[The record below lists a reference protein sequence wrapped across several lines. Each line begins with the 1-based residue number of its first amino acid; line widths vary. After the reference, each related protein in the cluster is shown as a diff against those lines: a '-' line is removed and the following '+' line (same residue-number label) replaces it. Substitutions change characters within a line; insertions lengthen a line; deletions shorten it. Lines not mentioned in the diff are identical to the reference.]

1 MLSQPV
7 KACLLMLIVLLLAAC
22 QPSAPVEDALVV
34 DAEEVDSPADGG
46 AVSMAP
52 VEVSEPAAAPG
63 VEAVPEPAERELD
76 WAPMELEE
84 GTFSIS
90 CELDYTAGGDGEP
103 VATPGREELVAA
115 MTPCAERG
123 VMRLRYEGRLT
134 AEFTALIERVIE
146 VADELHIDKRV
157 LDIDSAGG
165 QVEDSMEAGDLIA
178 ESGWTIWVREGS
190 NCHSSCVFILSAGD
204 SRLITGR
211 VGIHRIIRM
220 SSTATTRRELNA
232 ELGAVYDRV
241 RAYLARNGAAVAV
254 ADMMMVVPNR
264 SLRMLT
270 TDELQRYGLD
280 GVNPAQ
286 DDLDRLRLMRKC
298 GEDFVRRRDS
308 FVRAF
313 DSRCKVADTDLETLS
328 ECGLELRASYG
339 FPDETC
345 PAESPLSEFDLA
357 ADFVFAPGPD
367 TAQDE
372 GNGAV
377 DPAGSSA
384 SEGASGDA
392 SGSQSMNPPD

>member
-1 MLSQPV
+1 MPSKPL
-7 KACLLMLIVLLLAAC
+7 KACLFALCALLLAAC
-22 QPSAPVEDALVV
+22 QPPAPAEDPLMVET
-34 DAEEVDSPADGG
+34 EEVDSPADGG

-52 VEVSEPAAAPG
+52 VEVVEPAAPPG
-63 VEAVPEPAERELD
+63 AEPVPDPAERELD
-76 WAPMELEE
+76 WTPIELEE
-84 GTFSIS
+84 GAFSIS
-90 CELDYTAGGDGEP
+90 CELDYTAAGDGEP
-103 VATPGREELVAA
+103 VEMLGREELVAA
-115 MTPCAERG
+115 MSPCAEPG

-134 AEFTALIERVIE
+134 AGFRALIERVIE

-190 NCHSSCVFILSAGD
+190 DCHSACVFILSAGD

-270 TDELQRYGLD
+270 ADELQRYGLD

-313 DSRCKVADTDLETLS
+313 DSRCKAPETDLETLS

-339 FPDETC
+339 FPDGSC

-357 ADFVFAPGPD
+357 AGYVFTPRPD
-367 TAQDE
+367 PPQEEARGT
-372 GNGAV
+372 
-377 DPAGSSA
+377 SA
-384 SEGASGDA
+384 SEGTSGDA

>member
-1 MLSQPV
+1 MLSHSL
-7 KACLLMLIVLLLAAC
+7 KAGLLLLCALLLAAC
-22 QPSAPVEDALVV
+22 QPPAPAEDPLA
-34 DAEEVDSPADGG
+34 AQTEEVEGPAEGG

-52 VEVSEPAAAPG
+52 VD
-63 VEAVPEPAERELD
+63 VPEAALPPEPVLRPELRELD
-76 WAPMELEE
+76 WTPIELED
-84 GTFSIS
+84 GVVSIS
-90 CELDYTAGGDGEP
+90 CELDYAAGGDGEP
-103 VATPGREELVAA
+103 VQVVGREELVEA

-134 AEFTALIERVIE
+134 EEFTAIIERVIE
-146 VADELHIDKRV
+146 VADELGIDKRV

-190 NCHSSCVFILSAGD
+190 DCHSSCVFILSAGD
-204 SRLITGR
+204 TRLIAGR

-232 ELGAVYDRV
+232 ELRAVHDRV
-241 RAYLARNGAAVAV
+241 RAYLERNGAAVAI

-264 SLRMLT
+264 SLRLLAV
-270 TDELQRYGLD
+270 DELQRYGLD
-280 GVNPAQ
+280 GVNSAQ

-298 GEDFVRRRDS
+298 GEDFVRRRDA

-313 DSRCKVADTDLETLS
+313 DTRCKAAGTDLETLS
-328 ECGLELRASYG
+328 ECGLELRTDYG

-357 ADFVFAPGPD
+357 AEFAMSPRPAA
-367 TAQDE
+367 AQE
-372 GNGAV
+372 EASGS
-377 DPAGSSA
+377 PASDA
-384 SEGASGDA
+384 TSGDA
-392 SGSQSMNPPD
+392 SQSMNPPD